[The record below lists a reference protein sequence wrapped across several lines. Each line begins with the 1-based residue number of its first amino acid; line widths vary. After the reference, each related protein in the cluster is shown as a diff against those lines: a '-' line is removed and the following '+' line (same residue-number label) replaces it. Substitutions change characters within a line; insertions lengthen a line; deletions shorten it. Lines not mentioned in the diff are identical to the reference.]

1 MLKLI
6 LDRRH
11 KNNKIAYY
19 LKSYLSLVWP
29 ATGLRNK
36 LDRLL
41 QSQRDKHAALQ
52 SRLDYYNKISD
63 ARTISNGMNITRFRD
78 EKKTAYFF
86 DLFLPLRVFPADR
99 QCKFVFGDV
108 VDIPPEPA
116 FVKSRPIAGDN
127 SNAVLMKLD
136 AARHFCFVND
146 SLAFQDKKSALVWRG
161 RLHLSVK
168 KERRLEFLERFSH
181 LPHYDIGHVNKG
193 DVYPDLRRPPLSI
206 ADQLNFKY
214 ILSLEGVDVATN
226 LKWIMS
232 SNSLCFSQ
240 RPRFETWFMEG
251 RLIPNVHYVEIAE
264 DFSDINDK
272 IAFYERHPEEALRII
287 ANANAYITQFMNAD
301 DEALLAHLVVA
312 RYFKFCS
319 PAA

>member
-1 MLKLI
+1 MDMDLKF
-6 LDRRH
+6 
-11 KNNKIAYY
+11 KANQ
-19 LKSYLSLVWP
+19 
-29 ATGLRNK
+29 T
-36 LDRLL
+36 
-41 QSQRDKHAALQ
+41 
-52 SRLDYYNKISD
+52 
-63 ARTISNGMNITRFRD
+63 
-78 EKKTAYFF
+78 E
-86 DLFLPLRVFPADR
+86 
-99 QCKFVFGDV
+99 
-108 VDIPPEPA
+108 
-116 FVKSRPIAGDN
+116 
-127 SNAVLMKLD
+127 
-136 AARHFCFVND
+136 
-146 SLAFQDKKSALVWRG
+146 
-161 RLHLSVK
+161 
-168 KERRLEFLERFSH
+168 
-181 LPHYDIGHVNKG
+181 
-193 DVYPDLRRPPLSI
+193 
-206 ADQLNFKY
+206 FKY